1 MSDKR
6 ICVIT
11 GGGSGMGLATAE
23 LMGKDHYV
31 IICGRTVGKLEDA
44 IAGLRKKGVD
54 CEAYP
59 CDVSD
64 KESVKALARHADEL
78 GTIDAVIHA
87 AGVSPHMGN
96 GELILKINAI
106 GTMYVN
112 EIFSDYM
119 GEGSCIV
126 DVSSMAGNM
135 MPDLAPMHLFY
146 RLALKDKDAFVKA
159 AVKMISAM
167 PAKLQPGTA
176 YSISKNFDNWYANHS
191 ALELGNKGIR
201 VVSVSP
207 GDFETPMG
215 ELEKADAQNFIPNA
229 AIKRF
234 GKPEEIATLL
244 ADIVKPE
251 CGYLT
256 GTQILC
262 DGGVIASM
270 KMDPIYNLKVTLKSS
285 IGVLKS

>member
-1 MSDKR
+1 MSKKV
-6 ICVIT
+6 CVIT

-23 LMGKDHYV
+23 KMGKDHYV
-31 IICGRTVGKLEDA
+31 IICGRTVSKLEGA
-44 IAGLRKKGVD
+44 IADLKAKGVD

-64 KESVKALARHADEL
+64 QASVRNLAQHAASL
-78 GTIDAVIHA
+78 GDVDAVIHA

-96 GELILKINAI
+96 AETIMKINAI

-112 EIFSDYM
+112 EEFAKVMPKD
-119 GEGSCIV
+119 SCIV

-135 MPDLAPMHLFY
+135 MPNLLVMQAWY
-146 RLALKDKDAFVKA
+146 NLALKNKDLFVKT
-159 AVKMISAM
+159 AVKMFSVM
-167 PAKLQPGTA
+167 PEKLQPGTA

-191 ALELGNKGIR
+191 AHELGDKGIR
-201 VVSVSP
+201 VVSVAP

-215 ELEKADAQNFIPNA
+215 HLEEADAMNFIPNA

-256 GTQILC
+256 GTNILC
-262 DGGVIASM
+262 DGGVISSM
-270 KMDPIYNLKVTLKSS
+270 KLNPIYGLKVTLKSGL
-285 IGVLKS
+285 GVLKS